1 MRKRL
6 SSIKALFPEIQT
18 TKDYKDILN
27 NPAIDAVVVAVP
39 TNFHFKITQ
48 EALQAGKHVLCEKP
62 LAMRAEECLQLG
74 DLAKASGKL
83 LMTGHIFVFNQGIVK
98 LREYIA
104 SGEMGK
110 IHYAHSERTNLGPFR
125 YDVNA
130 LWDLAPHDIS
140 IFNFL
145 FNSAPVSVS
154 ARGHKCLGGNLEDL
168 GFATIDYPDNI
179 MVNVHV
185 SWLDPKKVRQIT
197 VVGSQKMV
205 AWDDLD
211 AEGPI
216 KLYDKHVEKTS
227 DYYETYGEF
236 QLLSR
241 EGSITI
247 PKIGFNEPLKAQ
259 AQYFIQCVEKNQ
271 PPLLADAGKAADV
284 VRTLAAIGESMNR
297 KGELVKIMSFFKHER
312 AISASEG
319 AKIGEGTRVWANAN
333 ILEGAVIGEHCNI
346 CDGCYVERGAVIGDH
361 VTLKNGV
368 AVFDGVTLEDD
379 VFVGAGAAFIND
391 RNPRSHRSDAW
402 VLEKTLVQKGSH
414 DRGQCHG
421 DVRGD
426 HRDLCCYRCGCVV
439 VKNVPDYTIVV
450 GNPARLT
457 GYACR
462 CGRTLNDELKC
473 ACGASY
479 QIRNNKIVPL

>member
-1 MRKRL
+1 MISVGVIGCGHWGPNHIRIFSQLSDSRVLACADLDEKRL
-6 SSIKALFPEIQT
+6 SSIQALYPDIRA
-18 TKDYKDILN
+18 TKDYKTILDD
-27 NPAIDAVVVAVP
+27 PAIDAVVVAVP

-62 LAMRAEECLQLG
+62 LAMRAEECLHLGQLAHSK
-74 DLAKASGKL
+74 DKI
-83 LMTGHIFVFNQGIVK
+83 LMAGHIFVFNQGIAK

-104 SGEMGK
+104 SGELGK
-110 IHYAHSERTNLGPFR
+110 VHYAHSERTNLGPFR

-145 FNSAPVSVS
+145 FNGSPISVS

-168 GFATIDYPDNI
+168 GFATLDYPDNV

-197 VVGSQKMV
+197 VVGSHKMV

-227 DYYETYGEF
+227 VYYETYGEF

-259 AQYFIQCVEKNQ
+259 AQYFLQCVFKHQ
-271 PPLLADAGKAADV
+271 APALADAGKAADV
-284 VRTLAAIGESMNR
+284 VRTLAAIGESMHR
-297 KGELVKIMSFFKHER
+297 GGELVK
-312 AISASEG
+312 
-319 AKIGEGTRVWANAN
+319 
-333 ILEGAVIGEHCNI
+333 L
-346 CDGCYVERGAVIGDH
+346 
-361 VTLKNGV
+361 
-368 AVFDGVTLEDD
+368 
-379 VFVGAGAAFIND
+379 
-391 RNPRSHRSDAW
+391 
-402 VLEKTLVQKGSH
+402 
-414 DRGQCHG
+414 
-421 DVRGD
+421 
-426 HRDLCCYRCGCVV
+426 
-439 VKNVPDYTIVV
+439 
-450 GNPARLT
+450 
-457 GYACR
+457 
-462 CGRTLNDELKC
+462 
-473 ACGASY
+473 
-479 QIRNNKIVPL
+479 